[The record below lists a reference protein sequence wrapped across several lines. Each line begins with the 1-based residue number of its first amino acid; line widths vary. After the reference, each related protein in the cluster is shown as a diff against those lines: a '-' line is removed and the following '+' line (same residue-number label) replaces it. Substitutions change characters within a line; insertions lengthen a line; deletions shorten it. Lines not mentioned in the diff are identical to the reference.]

1 MKILLINNNPLVS
14 RMLALCTRDEEF
26 ELVEVKSMDEIGE
39 ETYDLLFVDDAS
51 YADPVDVLLDDGSIK
66 QKVFISY
73 SSEAVK
79 GFDETIK
86 KPFLPSQII
95 NVIESVELTEV
106 GDESLE
112 KHSIFP
118 LSTEEAEIE
127 EVEEIEEEAE
137 DLAIFSLPVEDE
149 SEDEILELPEETEIE
164 EGKSEEKAEEPVIF
178 PLSIED
184 ETQEEEIE
192 LLEEVDTEV
201 LDSNEIEKIKA
212 LLEMD
217 DEAEEDHDLE
227 LLSEDDYEVRK
238 VEVIKEQLIAEGLE
252 IVEEEEI
259 LDVLSNK
266 SKEKSSDKAKKSK
279 TKRKEKGKEKMK
291 EKNKKVKKEKNKA
304 SKFTKK
310 EVSSIEE
317 AFTRALENLKPK
329 QMKKLLKG
337 KEIEVKIKL
346 EDTL

>member
-14 RMLALCTRDEEF
+14 RMLALCTRDEDIV
-26 ELVEVKSMDEIGE
+26 LDEVKSVDAIGE
-39 ETYDLLFVDDAS
+39 EAYDLLFVDDAS
-51 YADPVDVLLDDGSIK
+51 YVDTMDALLEDGSIK

-73 SSEAVK
+73 SSDAVK

-95 NVIESVELTEV
+95 NVIESVALTEIE
-106 GDESLE
+106 DESLE

-118 LSTEEAEIE
+118 LSTEEAEME
-127 EVEEIEEEAE
+127 EVEEETKET
-137 DLAIFSLPVEDE
+137 EDE
-149 SEDEILELPEETEIE
+149 VLELPEEE
-164 EGKSEEKAEEPVIF
+164 EVLSIF
-178 PLSIED
+178 PLPEQD

-192 LLEEVDTEV
+192 LPEEVDTEV
-201 LDSNEIEKIKA
+201 LDSDEIEKIKA

-217 DEAEEDHDLE
+217 DEAAEHHDPE
-227 LLSEDDYEVRK
+227 LLSEDDYEARK

-259 LDVLSNK
+259 LDVLSSK
-266 SKEKSSDKAKKSK
+266 SKENPLDKGKKSK
-279 TKRKEKGKEKMK
+279 SKRKEKGKEKMK
-291 EKNKKVKKEKNKA
+291 EKSKKEKKQKKKV

-317 AFTRALENLKPK
+317 AFMRAFKNLKPK

>member
-14 RMLALCTRDEEF
+14 RMLALCTRGEDIV
-26 ELVEVKSMDEIGE
+26 LDEVKSVDGIGE

-51 YADPVDVLLDDGSIK
+51 YADTIDALLKDGSIK

-73 SSEAVK
+73 STDASD

-95 NVIESVELTEV
+95 KVIESVELTET

-118 LSTEEAEIE
+118 LSTEEGS
-127 EVEEIEEEAE
+127 EEESE
-137 DLAIFSLPVEDE
+137 EPAIFPLPVEDE
-149 SEDEILELPEETEIE
+149 SKDEVLELPEEPEIDE
-164 EGKSEEKAEEPVIF
+164 LTIFSLPVK
-178 PLSIED
+178 D
-184 ETQEEEIE
+184 ESEEEIE
-192 LLEEVDTEV
+192 LPEELDTAV
-201 LDSNEIEKIKA
+201 LDNDEIEKIKA

-217 DEAEEDHDLE
+217 DEAEEDHGPE
-227 LLSEDDYEVRK
+227 LLSEDDYEARK

-259 LDVLSNK
+259 LDAFSAK
-266 SKEKSSDKAKKSK
+266 SKEKTLDKRKKSK
-279 TKRKEKGKEKMK
+279 SKDKGKEKMK
-291 EKNKKVKKEKNKA
+291 ERSKKEKKQKKKV

-317 AFTRALENLKPK
+317 AFIRAFKNLEPK